1 MQIGTTIT
9 PERFETLLKEIAS
22 ECARRNIIPGS
33 IASYANKANSIL
45 NDNQIKSEKTI
56 TQETFQAIENPM
68 TAINSTGNPQTTDSP
83 IVIKDDT
90 LSKLEANLAIYKAI
104 SKQSTNTGCGANC
117 TGLCYTQCTGGCMSG
132 CSNACGTGCS
142 NNCSG
147 GCWGCTGC
155 GDSCSSGCGG
165 SCSSGCGGSC
175 SGGCKNSCGN
185 NCSGD
190 CFGGCSTGCGG
201 SCSIGCGVG
210 CSGGCSGCTGQCSGS
225 AARGNDP
232 GS

>member
-22 ECARRNIIPGS
+22 ECTRRNVTPGS
-33 IASYANKANSIL
+33 VASYADKANNIL
-45 NDNQIKSEKTI
+45 NNNQIKSEKTI

-68 TAINSTGNPQTTDSP
+68 TAINSTDNPQTTNSP
-83 IVIKDDT
+83 IVIEDNT
-90 LSKLEANLAIYKAI
+90 LSELEANLAIYKVI
-104 SKQSTNTGCGANC
+104 SKQSTSTGCGANC

-132 CSNACGTGCS
+132 CSNTCGTGCS
-142 NNCSG
+142 SNCSG
-147 GCWGCTGC
+147 GCRGCTGC
-155 GDSCSSGCGG
+155 GDSCSSGCRDNCSVGCG
-165 SCSSGCGGSC
+165 NCTGCGNICSSGCGASC
-175 SGGCKNSCGN
+175 TGCR
-185 NCSGD
+185 
-190 CFGGCSTGCGG
+190 GCGG
-201 SCSIGCGVG
+201 DCSGQCGSG